1 MNVLDAIRLRQ
12 PEEFRDALLIGQS
25 LTAPEK
31 MRQESSSGA
40 PLSRTGRAHDYRG
53 QSPRLLHDIPC
64 LARRRHNFLTQHGT
78 IARRHYSHAADGPYP
93 VPSSSDCRAGG
104 VLHTIGSGDEL
115 GSAWSTT
122 LRPLLLYLDPHVA
135 ASTDRSPFTLDDLQ
149 YGTEALSLYLL
160 AESSATPG
168 HDVSGLPGHFRC
180 HLCLIWSSQAPPL
193 VTVCSLWPR
202 SCQVRVVI

>member
-40 PLSRTGRAHDYRG
+40 HFRELAALTITAAS
-53 QSPRLLHDIPC
+53 LHVC
-64 LARRRHNFLTQHGT
+64 YTTSHASLAAVWHFLTQHGT
-78 IARRHYSHAADGPYP
+78 IADVITAMRQTAHTSHGVHQAIAEL
-93 VPSSSDCRAGG
+93 SG
-104 VLHTIGSGDEL
+104 VLRTIGSGDEL

-135 ASTDRSPFTLDDLQ
+135 ASTDRSTFTLDDLQ

-160 AESSATPG
+160 AESSGDPG

-180 HLCLIWSSQAPPL
+180 HLCAVDASQALHLWSPPAL
-193 VTVCSLWPR
+193 CG
-202 SCQVRVVI
+202 Q